1 MYCGECGTK
10 NEKDAKFC
18 ENCGAALEQEEEKKE
33 GKREKKPAAKAR
45 KPISKSKKILI
56 GVICA
61 VVVLL
66 IVGFLVLKNS
76 VSPNAV
82 ANAYFKA
89 FADQDLDTM
98 YQYSDLDD
106 SEFTTKDRFIEYY
119 SNDDQA
125 SLAKSIKNFNITDV
139 NLSQL

>member
-56 GVICA
+56 VVICA

-82 ANAYFKA
+82 ANAYF
-89 FADQDLDTM
+89 
-98 YQYSDLDD
+98 
-106 SEFTTKDRFIEYY
+106 
-119 SNDDQA
+119 
-125 SLAKSIKNFNITDV
+125 
-139 NLSQL
+139 